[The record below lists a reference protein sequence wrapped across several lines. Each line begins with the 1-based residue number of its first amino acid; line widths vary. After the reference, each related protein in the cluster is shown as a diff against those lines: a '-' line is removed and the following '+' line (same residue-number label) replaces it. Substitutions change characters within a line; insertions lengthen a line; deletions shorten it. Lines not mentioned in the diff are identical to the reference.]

1 MDFVGVRVSD
11 MKNKFKSNSA
21 YALIIGILASV
32 ILTLSW
38 FNQLYAN
45 CVTADE
51 SVVYTFMADDNY
63 PPYTYEEDGQ
73 AVGFCVDLIYRIADL
88 MDFKVVIKTGPWEEV
103 RHAVEKGDADGLLAM
118 FYSAERDKLLD
129 FTIPHSTVT
138 HAIFVHDKS
147 SVHSKTNLND
157 RTIVVQNGDIMHDY
171 LLSSKITNSIIIVEN
186 AEDAILL
193 LSHGVYD
200 CALLSKMQGD
210 FFIHKYKLD
219 NIRSL
224 PELFSPREY
233 CFAVK
238 NNLKLL
244 NLLNEGLIILQS
256 NGEHKA
262 LFQKWLDISGMPK
275 LSSSLL
281 FKQIISVIII
291 LIMTILLTIFW
302 IWLLRRTVS
311 SKTLELKEE
320 IQNRKEIE
328 KALRGS
334 EENFR
339 SLADNAFDGILIND
353 SSGNYIYANNNAA
366 EISGHPVSVLVKLN
380 IRDLTPTNHYN
391 EVINTSQQRI
401 QGKSVRSF
409 YESLL
414 QCKDGAI
421 IPIEVVA
428 SKTTWHNEPA
438 DLVFI
443 RDISLRKQMERAL
456 QSSETNFRQ
465 IVERSNDAIYVQ
477 QNEIF
482 VLVNPALEKLLEYN
496 RTELLDKN
504 FDFLT
509 IVDEISKDHITERL
523 EKRKKRKII
532 SKQFEFTAHKK
543 SGKCLELEINTS
555 KITWDGKP
563 ASLGIIRDLTRYKRV
578 QEEEFK
584 AEKLDSIGVLAGG
597 IAHDFNNILSVL
609 LGNVQ
614 LIKLKIEK
622 GEDIVK
628 YLTRLE
634 ETISRATGL
643 TQQLLTF
650 SKGGEPVIEVASI
663 KDLIMDVVPFTLTG
677 SNIKSE
683 ISIEDDLYLVEMD
696 ANQISQVLTNI
707 VINAKQAM
715 PDGGKLTVE
724 AINVIIESGDLID
737 NLGAGEYIKVS
748 IIDQGIGIPEKII
761 DKIFDPF
768 FSTKSSGS
776 GLGLATCYSIIQKHK
791 GHITVS
797 SVAGE
802 GTTFTIYLPGT
813 DKELIKEPEIKI
825 SKAFQGHVLLMD
837 DEDSVRE
844 FMNAI
849 LIELGFTVDSA
860 VDAETA
866 NSIFKQTLESGSRYD
881 LVILDLTIPGG
892 KGGKEVLKDLLAIDP
907 ELVAL
912 AYSGYADDP
921 VISHPTEFGFK
932 ASFSKPFDIDKLV
945 TIISSVI

>member
-1 MDFVGVRVSD
+1 
-11 MKNKFKSNSA
+11 MKNKFKSNSIYTLA
-21 YALIIGILASV
+21 IGFLSGV
-32 ILTLSW
+32 MLTLIGV
-38 FNQLYAN
+38 NQLYAN
-45 CVTADE
+45 YITSDE

-73 AVGFCVDLIYRIADL
+73 PVGFCVDLMYRIADL
-88 MDFKVVIKTGPWEEV
+88 MDFKVEIKTGSWDDV
-103 RHAVEKGDADGLLAM
+103 RRAVENGEADGLLAM
-118 FYSAERDKLLD
+118 FYSAERDKILD
-129 FTIPHSTVT
+129 FSIPHSTVI

-147 SVHSKTNLND
+147 PVRSKEDLSD
-157 RTIVVQNGDIMHDY
+157 RTIVVQKGDIMHDY
-171 LLSSKITNSIIIVEN
+171 LLNNKISNSIITVEN

-193 LSHGVYD
+193 LSHGAYD

-210 FFIHKYKLD
+210 FFVHKYKLD

-224 PELFSPREY
+224 PEFFSPREY
-233 CFAVK
+233 CFAVNK
-238 NNLKLL
+238 NPKLL

-262 LFQKWLDISGMPK
+262 LFQKWLDVSGSPK

-281 FKQIISVIII
+281 FKQIVSVIII
-291 LIMTILLTIFW
+291 LIMTISLTIIW
-302 IWLLRRTVS
+302 IWSLKKTVS
-311 SKTLELKEE
+311 SKTLELKGE
-320 IQNRKEIE
+320 IQNRKQIE
-328 KALRGS
+328 KALRAS

-353 SSGNYIYANNNAA
+353 IDGNYIYANNNAA
-366 EISGHPVSVLVKLN
+366 EITGHPVSVLLKLN
-380 IRDLTPTNHYN
+380 IKDLTPSDHYD
-391 EVINTSQQRI
+391 EVIDMSQQRI
-401 QGKSVRSF
+401 QGKSALSF

-414 QCKDGAI
+414 QRKDGTI
-421 IPIEVVA
+421 IPIEIVA
-428 SKTTWHNEPA
+428 SKTTWHNKPA

-443 RDISLRKQMERAL
+443 RDISLRKQMELAL
-456 QSSETNFRQ
+456 QNSETNFRQ
-465 IVERSNDAIYVQ
+465 IVEHSNDAIYVQ

-482 VLVNPALEKLLEYN
+482 VLVNPDLEKLLEYN
-496 RTELLDKN
+496 RAELLDKN

-509 IVDEISKDHITERL
+509 IVDDVGKEYIKERS
-523 EKRKKRKII
+523 EKRKQRKRI
-532 SKQFEFTAHKK
+532 SKQFEFTARTK
-543 SGKCLELEINTS
+543 SGKILELEVNTS
-555 KITWDGKP
+555 KIVWDGKP
-563 ASLGIIRDLTRYKRV
+563 ASLGIIRDITRYKRL
-578 QEEEFK
+578 QEEAFK

-614 LIKLKIEK
+614 LTKLKISK
-622 GEDIVK
+622 GEDIEK
-628 YLTRLE
+628 YLVRLE

-663 KDLIMDVVPFTLTG
+663 KDLIMDVVPFILTG

-683 ISIEDDLYLVEMD
+683 ISIEDDLYLVEVD

-715 PDGGKLTVE
+715 PDGGKLSVE
-724 AINVIIESGDLID
+724 ALNVIIESGDLID
-737 NLGAGEYIKVS
+737 NLESGEYIKVS
-748 IIDQGIGIPEKII
+748 ITDQGIGIPEKII
-761 DKIFDPF
+761 DKVFDPF

-802 GTTFTIYLPGT
+802 KTTFTIYLPGT
-813 DKELIKEPEIKI
+813 DKELIKEQAVKI
-825 SKAFQGHVLLMD
+825 NKVFHGHVLLMD

-844 FMNAI
+844 FMNA
-849 LIELGFTVDSA
+849 LLMEFGFTVNYA
-860 VDAETA
+860 ANGETTI
-866 NSIFKQTLESGSRYD
+866 NLFKQTVESGSRYD

-892 KGGKEVLKDLLAIDP
+892 KGGKEVIKDLIAIDP
-907 ELVAL
+907 KVVAL

-921 VISHPTEFGFK
+921 VISRPTEYGFK
-932 ASFSKPFDIDKLV
+932 ASFSKPFDIEKLV
-945 TIISSVI
+945 AVISSVI